1 MISSF
6 KEWSLNEKS
15 GNVVELTFIKVDEDT
30 GNLIYRGDD
39 GHRYICLE
47 GEIHSLTNAGEPDVP
62 VKNVIVKDGEPVYDK
77 SDRFGK
83 NLEFNSEEIDLL
95 EKEGFEEFKN
105 RSSILLS
112 DDAYLLKRGK
122 NMFILSNSE
131 GKKEFENLK
140 DAIEFFK
147 EFFKESDKE

>member
-1 MISSF
+1 MIFTF
-6 KEWSLNEKS
+6 KEWSQNEKS
-15 GNVVELTFIKVDEDT
+15 STVVELTFIKVDEDT
-30 GNLIYRGDD
+30 GNLIYLGDN
-39 GHRYICLE
+39 GKKYMSLK
-47 GEIHSLTNAGEPDVP
+47 GEIHSLTNEGEPDVP

-83 NLEFNSEEIDLL
+83 NLEFNSEEMNLL

-105 RSSILLS
+105 RSKILLS
-112 DDAYLLKRGK
+112 DDTYLLKRGK

-147 EFFKESDKE
+147 EFFKESDKM